1 MTYRG
6 GVTLTLAAAVLWS
19 LLGLAIRQIEVA
31 GTWQIL
37 FFRSLG
43 MVPVLFGSIALRSG
57 GRPLAAISSAGL
69 PGLIGGLA
77 LVFAFAGSIFA
88 MQTTTV
94 ANAVFLFAAAPLVS
108 AVLAWALLGEP
119 VRRATWAAIALAVVG
134 MFVMVRDGLA
144 AGALWGNVAALV
156 CATGFAVF
164 TVTLRWGRL
173 ADMLPAVL
181 IGSCLALCA
190 AAAMALFQG
199 QGLSVPARDAAIAMG
214 MGAGLVGFGMALY
227 VSGSRVISAAELGL
241 LSMVEILL
249 APVWVWLVLGE
260 TASPALLAGAAIVSV
275 AIIFNAASGMRHR
288 PPKLI

>member
-199 QGLSVPARDAAIAMG
+199 HGLSVPARDAAIAMG

>member
-260 TASPALLAGAAIVSV
+260 TASPALLTGAAIVSV